1 MQFRQKGNCCFIFF
15 FCFIEFPGMQ
25 LIWARAAKHD
35 YWQQKVSMLVK
46 FTKITEKI
54 TIIAMFSEMLPTIMI
69 TKF

>member
-1 MQFRQKGNCCFIFF
+1 
-15 FCFIEFPGMQ
+15 MQ

-54 TIIAMFSEMLPTIMI
+54 IIIAMFSEMLPTIMI
-69 TKF
+69 TKFLKNVS